1 MEDRNP
7 YTAPHSML
15 YGRGKPSR
23 PQLSIDPAGKWRRFF
38 NWLIDALAYYFL
50 AMVIGVA
57 AVLVGG
63 DSAMAWLES
72 LGFWG
77 EQALG
82 LVIMLAYYIPQEAA
96 FGFTVGKLIT
106 GTRVV
111 NENGEKPNL
120 IQVILRTLSRV
131 IPCEP
136 FSVLLTE
143 APRGWHDSLSG
154 TYVVR
159 KA

>member
-1 MEDRNP
+1 MTSLKNGAPFLDR
-7 YTAPHSML
+7 
-15 YGRGKPSR
+15 
-23 PQLSIDPAGKWRRFF
+23 RR
-38 NWLIDALAYYFL
+38 
-50 AMVIGVA
+50 A

-63 DSAMAWLES
+63 DSAMA
-72 LGFWG
+72 FWG

-82 LVIMLAYYIPQEAA
+82 LVIRLAYYIPQEAA

-106 GTRVV
+106 GTRMVD
-111 NENGEKPNL
+111 EDGEKSNL
-120 IQVILRTLSRV
+120 IQVILRTLSRF
-131 IPCEP
+131 IPFEP
-136 FSVLLTE
+136 FSVLFIE